1 MLRAAA
7 AAALDAELFTL
18 YSLDQL
24 MEQAGLAVALAVADA
39 FPLLQH
45 PSVLL
50 LCGPGNN
57 GGDGLVAARHL
68 RALGY
73 APTVL
78 CPRPSPSA
86 HYARLLAQLRALR
99 VPVHAEAAACP
110 PLASFHCAVDAVLG
124 FSSRLPLRPPFD
136 ALLRSLAAS
145 GLPVLSVDVP
155 TGWEVDQHA
164 APTAAADASQLLQPA
179 ALLSLT
185 APKPCAEAFLA
196 GGASARR
203 HYLGLCDVV
212 PPEMRARYGLG
223 ERVQPTPGLS
233 SLARLA

>member
-1 MLRAAA
+1 MLRATA
-7 AAALDAELFTL
+7 AAALDAELFAL

-24 MEQAGLAVALAVADA
+24 MEQAGHAVALAVADA
-39 FPLLQH
+39 FPQHTH

-86 HYARLLAQLRALR
+86 HYARLLAQLHALR
-99 VPVHAEAAACP
+99 VPVHAEQAACP

-136 ALLRSLAAS
+136 ALLRSLAAL

-155 TGWEVDQHA
+155 TGWEVDQP
-164 APTAAADASQLLQPA
+164 APAPAAAGASQQLLQPC
-179 ALLSLT
+179 ALISLT

-196 GGASARR
+196 GASARR

-223 ERVQPTPGLS
+223 ERVQATPGLAG
-233 SLARLA
+233 LARLA